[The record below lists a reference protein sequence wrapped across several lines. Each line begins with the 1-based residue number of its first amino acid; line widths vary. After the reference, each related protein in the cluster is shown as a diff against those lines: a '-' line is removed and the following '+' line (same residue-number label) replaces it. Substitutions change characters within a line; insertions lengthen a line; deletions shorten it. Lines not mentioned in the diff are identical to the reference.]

1 MIDLLLSPLA
11 PFAWAITAA
20 GYGILWTYALWV
32 LYLAVMALK
41 RARDAGSLGPWAHR
55 FGVPVLVAGY
65 ALDFAVNV
73 TVFTV
78 LLAELPH
85 ETTVTARLKRHKY
98 DAGWRGQVARWVAA
112 HLLDAFDP
120 DGKHI

>member
-1 MIDLLLSPLA
+1 MIDIAFLPFTLA
-11 PFAWAITAA
+11 GRIV
-20 GYGILWTYALWV
+20 GYALTALIWTWLLWV
-32 LYLAVMALK
+32 FFLAVMHL
-41 RARDAGSLGPWAHR
+41 RERRDAGQLSRVSYAC
-55 FGVPVLVAGY
+55 GVPVLIVGY

-73 TVFTV
+73 TVCTV

-85 ETTVTARLKRHKY
+85 ETTVTARLKRHKD
-98 DAGWRGQVARWVAA
+98 DAGWRGRVARWVAA

>member
-1 MIDLLLSPLA
+1 MIDILLSPLA

-20 GYGILWTYALWV
+20 GYGLLWTYALWV

-55 FGVPVLVAGY
+55 FGVPVLIVGY
-65 ALDFAVNV
+65 ALDFTVNV
-73 TVFTV
+73 TVCTV
-78 LLAELPH
+78 LLAELPR

-98 DAGWRGQVARWVAA
+98 DAGWRGRVARWVAA